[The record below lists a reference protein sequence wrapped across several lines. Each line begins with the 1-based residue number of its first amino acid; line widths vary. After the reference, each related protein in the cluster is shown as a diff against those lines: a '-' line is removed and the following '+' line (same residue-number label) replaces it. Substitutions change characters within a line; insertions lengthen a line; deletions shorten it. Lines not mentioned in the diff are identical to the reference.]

1 MFLIA
6 DYTLIVYS
14 KTYRAKQLPDVERSN
29 CPEKKRPNLMLSAD
43 FFLMTVLQLKQNHSR
58 RPAEDDRG

>member
-1 MFLIA
+1 MFLIT

-43 FFLMTVLQLKQNHSR
+43 FFFNDSFTAKTKSFQ
-58 RPAEDDRG
+58 AAC